1 MDLGAIIV
9 FAGGVGLLL
18 LGMRLM
24 TDGLQVA
31 AGPGLR
37 ELLARGTR
45 TRVHALGSGLAIT
58 AVVQSSS
65 AVTFA
70 TIGFVNAGLLSL
82 PQSIGVIYGA
92 NLGTTVTSWLV
103 ALVGFKFD
111 VRLLALPAIAIG
123 MALRVVRGGHRA
135 GAFGEALAG
144 FGVFFIGIDV
154 LKDAFSGVD
163 ALGFFDREH
172 AYRALPL
179 AGLGFLMTLV
189 LQSSSATLAIT
200 LSAAAS
206 GVLPLPAAAAM
217 VIGANVGTTSTALL
231 AVIGATPAAKRV
243 AAAHVVYNVVVALA
257 AIALLPVL
265 VAVVRPFDPA
275 TALAAFHTLTNL
287 IGLALIWP
295 VTPTLTRWL
304 EQRFRRA
311 EEDAAVPRHLDR
323 NVAATPAIAIEAI
336 AMELARVQAGARTA
350 LTLALTAPPTNA
362 SGQVRERC
370 SALSRLIE
378 SIGEFTATV
387 QRDPAY
393 ADKLAAA
400 LRVSQ
405 YLDDVVER
413 IEEFAHHGSQAGPP
427 VDAEVDAR
435 LQRLRTL
442 AIAADKDGFE
452 REYAEMK
459 AALLRAGAEG
469 RIPVRRM
476 SALLDQYS
484 ALRRLV
490 DQDDKAARLLA
501 GLTPSSLDP
510 APALASNGATP

>member
-123 MALRVVRGGHRA
+123 MALRVFRGGHRA

-154 LKDAFSGVD
+154 LKDAFAGVD

-179 AGLGFLMTLV
+179 AGLGFLMTVV

-200 LSAAAS
+200 LSAAAT

-231 AVIGATPAAKRV
+231 AVIGATPAAKR
-243 AAAHVVYNVVVALA
+243 AASAHLAYNVVVALA
-257 AIALLPVL
+257 GIALLPVL
-265 VAVVRPFDPA
+265 LAVVRPFDPA

-287 IGLALIWP
+287 IGLLLIWP
-295 VTPTLTRWL
+295 VTPALTRWL

-323 NVAATPAIAIEAI
+323 NVAATSAIAIEAI

-350 LTLALTAPPTNA
+350 LTLTLAGPPSTANA
-362 SGQVRERC
+362 QKRC
-370 SALSRLIE
+370 AALSRLIE

-393 ADKLAAA
+393 ADKLTAA

-413 IEEFAHHGSQAGPP
+413 IGEFERHGIEAGTP
-427 VDAEVDAR
+427 VDAEVAAR
-435 LQRLRTL
+435 LQQLRSL
-442 AIAADKDGFE
+442 AIAADSDGFE

-459 AALLRAGAEG
+459 AELLRAGAEG
-469 RIPVRRM
+469 RIAVRRM

-490 DQDDKAARLLA
+490 DQDAKAARLLA
-501 GLTPSSLDP
+501 GLTPSPLDP
-510 APALASNGATP
+510 DPTLASNGATL